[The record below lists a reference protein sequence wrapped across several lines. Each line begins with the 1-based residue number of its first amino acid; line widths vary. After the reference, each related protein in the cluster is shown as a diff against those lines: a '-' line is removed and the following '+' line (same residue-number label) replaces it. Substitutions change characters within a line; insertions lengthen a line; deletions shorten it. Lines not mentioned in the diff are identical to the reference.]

1 MFKKWL
7 WAVLA
12 VVSLLFATNQK
23 ATEDR
28 AEFENFR
35 AEFSTNL
42 RDRLELLKDEW
53 KEEYTAQVGEGLE
66 LKLIERFSEELG
78 EKRALKLGEE
88 FGEDIKEE
96 LHFALLGK
104 RPSAEDFAKEF
115 ADAIGKF
122 EKTEIPCD
130 ETETARHN
138 PCPGSGNLGL
148 SGILFLSAILM
159 ILAKVYLDYN
169 EKASQKAGT

>member
-12 VVSLLFATNQK
+12 VVSLLFATYQK

-35 AEFSTNL
+35 AEISTKL
-42 RDRLELLKDEW
+42 RDRLESLKDEW
-53 KEEYTAQVGEGLE
+53 EEEYESRVGEGLE
-66 LKLIERFSEELG
+66 LKLIERFSEEYG

-88 FGEDIKEE
+88 FGEEIKEE
-96 LHFALLGK
+96 LHHADLGK
-104 RPSAEDFAKEF
+104 RPSVEDFAKELT
-115 ADAIGKF
+115 DEIGKF
-122 EKTEIPCD
+122 EETEIPCD
-130 ETETARHN
+130 EPATARHN
-138 PCPGSGNLGL
+138 PCLGSGNLGV
-148 SGILFLSAILM
+148 SGVLFLSAILT